1 MSIVCRYHI
10 FMGCGVELCPWYVGI
25 TSLWAVERYC
35 VYGVLVSQLYGLW
48 SGTVSMVC
56 RYHIFMGCG
65 GELCPWY
72 VGITSLWA
80 VERNCVHGV

>member
-1 MSIVCRYHI
+1 MSMVCVSHLYGLWSGTVS
-10 FMGCGVELCPWYVGI
+10 MYVGI

-35 VYGVLVSQLYGLW
+35 VYGVLVSHLYGLW

-65 GELCPWY
+65 AELCPWY

-80 VERNCVHGV
+80 VERNCVHGM